1 MHPNV
6 LSGTRTVHNGV
17 NSFPAAEGQIECET
31 PLPPTLKGT
40 EKFAF
45 WHKEAAMSIALRPA
59 LAALCIVCLLNEA
72 AAFMPLAVPA
82 ARLRRG
88 LRESASARGL
98 RATAD
103 EVSRRTVLASGIA
116 AAAVTLATP

>member
-6 LSGTRTVHNGV
+6 LSGTRTG
-17 NSFPAAEGQIECET
+17 PQRGAGIEGQISDECET
-31 PLPPTLKGT
+31 PPPPTLKGL
-40 EKFAF
+40 KGSRC